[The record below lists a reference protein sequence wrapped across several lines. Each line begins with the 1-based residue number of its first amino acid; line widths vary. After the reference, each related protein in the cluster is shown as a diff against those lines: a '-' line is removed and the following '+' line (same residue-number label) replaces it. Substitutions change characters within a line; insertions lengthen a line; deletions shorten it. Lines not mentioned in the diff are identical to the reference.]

1 MAKITVRQIAAQ
13 TGVSVATVSRTINNN
28 GYVQADVRA
37 RIEAAMQELG
47 YLPNQAARNLATG
60 RTRTVG
66 LVLQTLH
73 SPAFVEMTEAIQA
86 TLRAKG
92 YFLLMCNTHFDPQI
106 ETDYWRLVQSGMLD
120 GIITNAI
127 NDNAAEMRRL
137 VQQNY
142 PIVFINRAL
151 EGIQAESRTGF
162 VQMDLQHA
170 AFLATDY
177 LAGLGHRRIGVVTG
191 NVRLS
196 TQQRRLGGYREA
208 LQAHSL
214 EFDPRLVLAVSAH
227 DAQNDAP
234 TEALYQATVAATSA
248 FLQSQPDISA
258 LVVTY
263 HTLLPGVLQAIR
275 QAGRRVPNDL
285 SLIAFSDFPLAPFL
299 DPPLTVVAQPSTE
312 MGHKAAEMLLS
323 LVEPKSSP
331 AERHVLLKPTLIVRS
346 SCAQI
351 TPSSAG

>member
-28 GYVQADVRA
+28 GYVHADVRA

-92 YFLLMCNTHFDPQI
+92 YFLLMCNTNFDPQI

-127 NDNAAEMRRL
+127 NDNTAEMHRL

-151 EGIQAESRTGF
+151 EGVETTQSRTGF

-208 LQAHSL
+208 LQAHDL
-214 EFDPRLVLAVSAH
+214 EFDPCLVLAVSAH
-227 DAQNDAP
+227 DARNDAP
-234 TEALYQATVAATSA
+234 TEALHQATVVATSE

-258 LVVTY
+258 LIVTY
-263 HTLLPGVLQAIR
+263 HTLLPGVLQAVR
-275 QAGRRVPNDL
+275 QIGRRVPNDL

-323 LVEPKSSP
+323 LVESKSPP
-331 AERHVLLKPTLIVRS
+331 AERHVLLKPALIVRD
-346 SCAQI
+346 SCIA
-351 TPSSAG
+351 PSDKR